1 MLSVE
6 TIATACAADR
16 RERSLN
22 PMSNSPQ
29 SSSSRWNTPTKFLV
43 ALVGLVLLGW
53 LLLQFQSLWGPMIA
67 MCILAYLLSPAAGW
81 VSRLTRLAWGPSV
94 TIVYVVVFVL
104 LLGLLVVAGVAI
116 QRQIVGLYNA
126 LLAISGDLPGFVQET
141 LSHPIAIGPLV
152 IDPATIDIERTLQPL
167 ISAIQPALSQ
177 TGTVVGSIATTTATS
192 IGWFLFV
199 FILSYYLLADVSDV
213 VQGVDQRVPEVM
225 RDDVRRL
232 ALSLGPIWN
241 NYLRGQIT
249 LSGILGLMVGIALS
263 LLGVS
268 YAPVLGLLAFIL
280 DFIPYVG
287 ATISFSVG
295 TLVALFQGG
304 NWLGVEQVWFAVIVA
319 VTYFLLQQVQ
329 GYVFWPRIMGGSLN
343 LHPIVILIGALVM
356 AQLVGPV
363 GLVLAGPLVATLL
376 VFGRYAF
383 RKLFDL
389 DPWENMPTTIG
400 PRRATTSP
408 LARLRWAGLGRRPMP
423 RRLPEEEGSGPAA
436 SQ

>member
-1 MLSVE
+1 MS
-6 TIATACAADR
+6 D
-16 RERSLN
+16 SPN
-22 PMSNSPQ
+22 PSSP
-29 SSSSRWNTPTKFLV
+29 RWNTPTKFLV

-67 MCILAYLLSPAAGW
+67 MCILAYLLSPVASW
-81 VSRLTRLAWGPSV
+81 LSRITRLPWGPAV

-104 LLGLLVVAGVAI
+104 LIGLLVVAGVAI

-126 LLAISGDLPGFVQET
+126 LLDISGDLPGFVQET
-141 LSHPIAIGPLV
+141 LSHPIVIGPFV
-152 IDPATIDIERTLQPL
+152 IQPSDIDFERVLQPL
-167 ISAIQPALSQ
+167 TSAIQPALSQ
-177 TGTVVGSIATTTATS
+177 TGTVVSSIATTTATS

-199 FILSYYLLADVSDV
+199 FILSYYLLADVTGV
-213 VQGVDQRVPEVM
+213 VQGLDQRVPAVM
-225 RDDVRRL
+225 REDVRRL

-249 LSGILGLMVGIALS
+249 LSGILGLMVGTALTI
-263 LLGVS
+263 LGVP
-268 YAPVLGLLAFIL
+268 YAPVLGLLAFVL
-280 DFIPYVG
+280 DFIPYIG
-287 ATISFSVG
+287 ATISFLVG

-304 NWLGVEQVWFAVIVA
+304 NWLGLNQVWYAVIVA
-319 VTYFLLQQVQ
+319 GTYFLLQQVQ

-376 VFGRYAF
+376 VFSRYVF

-389 DPWENMPTTIG
+389 DPWEAMPETLG
-400 PRRATTSP
+400 LRRTPSP

-423 RRLPEEEGSGPAA
+423 RRLPEEEGGATK
-436 SQ
+436 